1 MTTELVELLRAKSC
15 HDEGR
20 KYLLKDH
27 IEGLFSELERF
38 RKYTEN
44 NKHKLSYPDIYSK
57 DIFENLAKAVF
68 LHDLGKIDYNFQ
80 RNVFRN
86 KEGGYD
92 EKWETV
98 KNFLHDLYGNDKV
111 RHEILSIIWSI
122 VFLGNEKWDKKIR
135 TAILLHHYNRF
146 YLEEKELMGIV
157 QRYKEQIERYSR
169 FIIENKNK
177 MKDIIKGL
185 VHYLNGKIPDDFYNI
200 IFEMTK
206 NADYDILKE
215 FYKKIKDYDDDI
227 SDMGTFYEVDN
238 ENVDYSFLVFLGL
251 LRRCD
256 YSASGDVNIENTK
269 NINDVFKE
277 IENKIKTYIN
287 IPAERSIWQ
296 EEAIRNYNEDLLV
309 LIAPTGSGKTEFALL
324 WGKEKG
330 RKFIY
335 TLPLRV
341 AINDLYL
348 RFKNFFDYKDELSIL
363 HSTAFIEYINEEKEG
378 SKEIRTDT
386 KITSSKLFSY
396 PIMLTTPDQVFLTSL
411 NYYGSD
417 KLISVYPFSSIV
429 IDEIQTY
436 KPEMAAII
444 LKTVEIIRA
453 LRGNILIITATFPPY
468 FQKFL
473 KDFKIVDSINMKE
486 LNTIKNINIKRHK
499 ISIVEKNLFEFK
511 KEKDDHKNGI
521 KILESKKKFIKDI
534 TNKKGRKLFIV
545 NTVSKAICL
554 YEEIKEIADKKEDVF
569 LLHSRLIEKEKNE
582 RISKIKERI
591 KENEDVILVSTQI
604 VEASVDIDFDVLIT
618 EISTI
623 DSQIQRWGRI
633 FRKRDKNYEESDPN
647 IWIFVGEK
655 NEKKWKIDPYTKY
668 IYDDEVMQKT
678 IETLKEYENKLL
690 SYREERE
697 MIQKTFEKKTSE
709 EKSLKEKYEEEIEE
723 MKNDLK
729 YFTVEKKSQA
739 QRLFRDIMGYRVVIP
754 QLMEEYQEFAKLVQ
768 DSEASKMTWEE
779 IIKKMS
785 KRDIDKWHLKKIL
798 YDFSFTIPS
807 YYFEKYRY
815 NIISHEFK
823 GFYVLKEL
831 KSKKDKE
838 NIYEEIKEYGFDKIK
853 DVLSIDKEM
862 INII

>member
-1 MTTELVELLRAKSC
+1 MENNLINMLRAKSE
-15 HDEGR
+15 DE
-20 KYLLKDH
+20 KFLLKDH
-27 IEGLFSELERF
+27 LSESLKRVEQLKKFVKINKIEI
-38 RKYTEN
+38 TE
-44 NKHKLSYPDIYSK
+44 D
-57 DIFENLAKAVF
+57 FENFFKSLSVAVV
-68 LHDLGKIDYNFQ
+68 LHDLGKICYNFQ
-80 RNVFRN
+80 KVLYKKDWENWSSELNEFIYSSRNVN
-86 KEGGYD
+86 
-92 EKWETV
+92 
-98 KNFLHDLYGNDKV
+98 V
-111 RHEILSIIWSI
+111 RHEILSAIWAVLLLPDNNDWSR
-122 VFLGNEKWDKKIR
+122 KIR
-135 TAILLHHYNRF
+135 TAVLLHHYNKF
-146 YLEEKELMGIV
+146 YIGEKDLTEIVLSYQDAIIKYLEFIDEKWSEL
-157 QRYKEQIERYSR
+157 EQLIKDLVSYLRNKVNDDLIKTALEKIEISKSR
-169 FIIENKNK
+169 ITEFKNLIENRG
-177 MKDIIKGL
+177 DLI
-185 VHYLNGKIPDDFYNI
+185 DF
-200 IFEMTK
+200 
-206 NADYDILKE
+206 AE
-215 FYKKIKDYDDDI
+215 FYEIDNDDP
-227 SDMGTFYEVDN
+227 SYE
-238 ENVDYSFLVFLGL
+238 FLLFLGC

-697 MIQKTFEKKTSE
+697 MIQKTFEKKTLE